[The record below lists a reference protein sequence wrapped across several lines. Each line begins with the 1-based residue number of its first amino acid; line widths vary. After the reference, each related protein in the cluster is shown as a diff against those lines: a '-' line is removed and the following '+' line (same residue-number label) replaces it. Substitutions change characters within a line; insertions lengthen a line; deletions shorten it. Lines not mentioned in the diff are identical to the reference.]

1 MCNKVKVNGRSLEV
15 VSSAKILGLNVS
27 DDLKWNVH
35 IAELVKKA
43 SSRLFSLKQLKR
55 SAVAPSELILFYVTC
70 IRSILEY
77 ACPVFHR
84 ALPSYLS
91 DDLERLQKRAMKVI
105 YPLLS
110 YTAALKES
118 GLSTLHERREVI
130 SLKTFTAIKKTNLTN
145 FTSYFLKTPLDDI
158 VLGTIDLSI
167 FLSVRLNVASQF
179 FNQPYF

>member
-1 MCNKVKVNGRSLEV
+1 MQGI
-15 VSSAKILGLNVS
+15 ILGLNVS

-43 SSRLFSLKQLKR
+43 SSRLFSLKQLKC

-70 IRSILEY
+70 IRSILKY

-91 DDLERLQKRAMKVI
+91 DDLERLQKRATKVI

-118 GLSTLHERREVI
+118 GLSRLHERREVI
-130 SLKTFTAIKKTNLTN
+130 SSKTFAAIKADKSHKLHELLPKNTTGRYSLRNNRLFNLPKCKTERCKSS
-145 FTSYFLKTPLDDI
+145 FIISH
-158 VLGTIDLSI
+158 I
-167 FLSVRLNVASQF
+167 FSQ
-179 FNQPYF
+179 

>member
-1 MCNKVKVNGRSLEV
+1 MNGRPLEI
-15 VSSAKILGLNVS
+15 VSSAKILGLNINVS

-43 SSRLFSLKQLKR
+43 PSRLFSLKQLKR
-55 SAVAPSELILFYVTC
+55 SAVAPRELILFYVTC

-105 YPLLS
+105 QRCQPL
-110 YTAALKES
+110 E
-118 GLSTLHERREVI
+118 I
-130 SLKTFTAIKKTNLTN
+130 
-145 FTSYFLKTPLDDI
+145 
-158 VLGTIDLSI
+158 
-167 FLSVRLNVASQF
+167 
-179 FNQPYF
+179 